1 MNSPEFPYGGSAIA
15 QCARRRVW
23 SPQPAPAIPAAPRA
37 VPAEIR
43 ACPARAAAG
52 RPAAGRG
59 PHWPRLCGQVRF
71 VRAGNGRVTLNL
83 RCHLQYRAL
92 WNVIPSRQ
100 HRVCGRSSWAVLEA
114 SERNW
119 ALAKGRRLSAAS
131 DGIGVPDAGGDPAPL
146 ACSVPFPPTWPAWQ
160 WVLTTSDRWPVWA
173 CAQSAVWQAWSAKP
187 CRPGPDSGRAGGAGW
202 RRGGAA
208 AARSLKAA
216 GGWITHCVLC
226 SLGLIVPFG
235 RFGSPVCG
243 LALELLP
250 VAAVRVLG
258 VLARH
263 PLGKFG
269 VERVGEVGDV
279 A

>member
-1 MNSPEFPYGGSAIA
+1 MNSLSSHTAVPQSHNVLGAECGHL
-15 QCARRRVW
+15 
-23 SPQPAPAIPAAPRA
+23 SPLLPFLQHRRA

-59 PHWPRLCGQVRF
+59 PHWPRLCGRVRF

-92 WNVIPSRQ
+92 WNVIPSRH

-226 SLGLIVPFG
+226 SLRPD
-235 RFGSPVCG
+235 R
-243 LALELLP
+243 
-250 VAAVRVLG
+250 AVRTV
-258 VLARH
+258 
-263 PLGKFG
+263 
-269 VERVGEVGDV
+269 RVTSLRAGP
-279 A
+279 